1 MEVIHLRN
9 SGLGKVVNFYTRCK
23 RSQPEVIRQANL
35 LIDRWSKP
43 ILDTGNSAR
52 ASMRA
57 RAEADREDEGHRRG
71 EGGERGEGSD
81 SDNGRQK
88 DRRQQRTGELL
99 RQRVLSR
106 GADEAAPQKGTRLP
120 NVIVSR
126 AKPFYLN
133 ATDSHCNQRDMPM
146 PWLPKQGD
154 Q

>member
-23 RSQPEVIRQANL
+23 RCQPEIIRQANL

-43 ILDTGNSAR
+43 ILDTGNNAR
-52 ASMRA
+52 ASARA
-57 RAEADREDEGHRRG
+57 RAEADREDEDQRRG

-81 SDNGRQK
+81 GDNSRQK
-88 DRRQQRTGELL
+88 DRKQHRTGELL

-106 GADEAAPQKGTRLP
+106 GGDESSSSQKGTRLP

-126 AKPFYLN
+126 RQLLRRKL
-133 ATDSHCNQRDMPM
+133 
-146 PWLPKQGD
+146 
-154 Q
+154 